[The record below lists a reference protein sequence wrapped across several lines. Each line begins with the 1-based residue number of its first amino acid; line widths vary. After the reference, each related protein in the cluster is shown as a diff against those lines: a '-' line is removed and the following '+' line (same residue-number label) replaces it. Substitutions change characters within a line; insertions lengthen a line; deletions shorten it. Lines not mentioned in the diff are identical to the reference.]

1 MRLQILLTASAIAW
15 AAYYFLHGAYQD
27 LKAGNACSHCSA
39 GGGSRGCPAAKRR

>member
-1 MRLQILLTASAIAW
+1 MSIQTLIMVSAVGW
-15 AAYYFLHGAYQD
+15 AAYYFARGAYLD